1 MGKRGSH
8 GSWSEVCRTALPGK
22 LLEMQILRPHTRAAE
37 WESGGGGGQHSVLT
51 SPPWESD
58 GHPNWRTKKR
68 EAFRG
73 ELSVLDRAPQPAF
86 YACPSAFPNPGP
98 TLCSC
103 HLWGPFSC
111 SLTHTLPSVHS
122 HTQGQGH
129 THLSAFV
136 LHFSGCPSVVFSY
149 FVFTIHFINNYCWS
163 IFCVSG
169 TVLSW
174 GFRDAQNSLCPHGP
188 YLQDWGWWG
197 ADITYKSHTPSPE
210 AFLITPVHNNLQI
223 RTGSRSESGIAAP

>member
-58 GHPNWRTKKR
+58 GHPNWRTKER

-73 ELSVLDRAPQPAF
+73 ELAVLDRAPQPSL

-111 SLTHTLPSVHS
+111 PLTHTLPSVHS

-136 LHFSGCPSVVFSY
+136 LQYLAVPQWSSHTLCLPFISSA
-149 FVFTIHFINNYCWS
+149 TIAGAS
-163 IFCVSG
+163 
-169 TVLSW
+169 
-174 GFRDAQNSLCPHGP
+174 SLCQELSFPGDSEMRKTVCV
-188 YLQDWGWWG
+188 LMGLTFRIAG
-197 ADITYKSHTPSPE
+197 
-210 AFLITPVHNNLQI
+210 V
-223 RTGSRSESGIAAP
+223 GSRHYI